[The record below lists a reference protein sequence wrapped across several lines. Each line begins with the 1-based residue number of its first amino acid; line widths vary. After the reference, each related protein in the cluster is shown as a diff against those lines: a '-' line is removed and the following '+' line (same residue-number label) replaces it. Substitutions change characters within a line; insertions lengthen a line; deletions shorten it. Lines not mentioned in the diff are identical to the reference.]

1 MSAVDLRQLTTQ
13 AHNLLGRLDHLE
25 QTLAEYRDDHASSTA
40 AAHGLMAVVAELRL
54 PVELHLLDDQV
65 IFAERI
71 LPVSAGQRPVY
82 QRLRARLL
90 RGGQGGL
97 RVDEGVS
104 EGAFITWLR
113 ALIELGEASAP
124 LATVEATLAGRGA
137 RGLQL
142 LAPRA
147 HGGGA
152 TTEEHPRWRALHA
165 LLRAGRLV
173 ERPGPLGP
181 AALAEAW
188 GVAHA
193 LCALPDEALRA
204 AAVAPRVEP
213 PGGLRASRRAAAA
226 LVRTVGMP
234 PAERALL
241 GATALLLGGRGP
253 GGAHDADLAG
263 LLRLAEDDPLAS
275 ALAELQQQLHAGPA
289 GWTHPWAG
297 LLAAAE
303 LWGRKVADGPAAAA
317 ALDRAL
323 PPELGAEARA
333 VVRGWAAPPAE
344 PAAPPRPAPE
354 PT

>member
-1 MSAVDLRQLTTQ
+1 MSAVDLRLLTTQ

-25 QTLAEYRDDHASSTA
+25 QTLAEYRDEHASTTA
-40 AAHGLMAVVAELRL
+40 AAHGLMSVVAELHL
-54 PVELHLLDDQV
+54 PVELYLLDERV
-65 IFAERI
+65 IFGERI
-71 LPVSAGQRPVY
+71 LPVSAGQRPLY

-90 RGGQGGL
+90 QAGQGGL
-97 RVDEGVS
+97 RIDLGVTEAS
-104 EGAFITWLR
+104 FITWLR

-124 LATVEATLAGRGA
+124 LAAVEATLAA
-137 RGLQL
+137 RGVVGLRL
-142 LAPRA
+142 LPPRA
-147 HGGGA
+147 HGAGPL
-152 TTEEHPRWRALHA
+152 TEEHPRWRALHA
-165 LLRAGRLV
+165 LLRAARLV

-188 GVAHA
+188 GVAQA

-204 AAVAPRVEP
+204 ALIAPRVEP
-213 PGGLRASRRAAAA
+213 AGGLRASRRAVAA
-226 LVRTVGMP
+226 LVLGAGLP
-234 PAERALL
+234 PDMRALL
-241 GATALLLGGRGP
+241 GAAALLLGGRGP
-253 GGAHDADLAG
+253 GGAHDADLAR

-275 ALAELQQQLHAGPA
+275 ALAALQQQLHAGPA
-289 GWTHPWAG
+289 GWVHPWAG

-333 VVRGWAAPPAE
+333 VVRGWEAPPAA
-344 PAAPPRPAPE
+344 PATPPRPSPE